1 MHPAPSPFLTK
12 SVFTPE
18 YAHFAARIVEL
29 RKEAGLTQAELAQLL
44 GRPQSYVS
52 KYERGERRLDVVE
65 FLAVARALGTDAASF
80 VAELEQLK
88 GKPVPGAA
96 ARRPRGRSGG
106 PPPQRRS

>member
-1 MHPAPSPFLTK
+1 MIIAVASSSLTK

-29 RKEAGLTQAELAQLL
+29 RKEAGLTQVELAQRL

-65 FLAVARALGTDAASF
+65 FLAVTRALGTDAAGL
-80 VAELEQLK
+80 VAELERLRET
-88 GKPVPGAA
+88 PASRPSAA
-96 ARRPRGRSGG
+96 RPRGRTGSKPKMRG
-106 PPPQRRS
+106 